1 MKRLIVDSKKLTE
14 EILDLLV
21 LKYPYG
27 YDDDDVIEFTLASG
41 EIVEAIEVRSEETVY
56 LVKIGSKLTQA
67 IKEHEEA
74 VFEKDDDFP
83 HFEDDINHDDNLEDN

>member
-1 MKRLIVDSKKLTE
+1 MKRLIVDYKKLSE
-14 EILDLLV
+14 KILNLLDSQ
-21 LKYPYG
+21 YPFG
-27 YDDDDVIEFTLASG
+27 YDDDDIIKFKLASG